1 MMHGGGK
8 SDSAI
13 VAVKPT
19 NKAGQPAAEPVE
31 RRAEAKGN
39 ARQQNTRRAQDRESV
54 SQALERIRQVARQRK
69 KERFTS
75 LFHHLSVE
83 LLRLAFF
90 DLKRDAAP
98 GVDGLTWQDYEADL
112 DRKIE
117 DLHTQVQ
124 RGAYRALPSRR
135 RYIPKADGQQ
145 RPIAIAALEDKIVQK
160 AVCAVL
166 NAIYEEDFLGFSY
179 GFRPK
184 RSQHDALDALV
195 VGIYRTKV
203 SYIFDA
209 DLRSFFDSVSQQWL
223 LRFVEHRIAD
233 RRMLRLIRKWLKAGV
248 LEDGV
253 VTVGEM
259 GTGQGSVIS
268 PLLANVYLHY
278 VFDLWAERWR
288 HRTAMGN
295 VIIVRYADDL
305 IIGFEHEHEARRF
318 WDAMRERLRE
328 FSLSLHPEKT
338 RLIAFGRFAAERRA
352 RRGLG
357 KPETFS
363 FLGFIF
369 ICGISRNGSFLIQR
383 KSRRDRMRAKLK
395 EVKEELRRRWH
406 HSIPEQG
413 RWLKQVITGF
423 FAYHAVPT
431 NIEALGAFRFR
442 IIDLWRRSLKRRSQK
457 DRTTWRRITKLADAY
472 LPKARIL
479 HPWPDDR
486 FDVKHPRWEPSA

>member
-1 MMHGGGK
+1 
-8 SDSAI
+8 
-13 VAVKPT
+13 
-19 NKAGQPAAEPVE
+19 VE

-39 ARQQNTRRAQDRESV
+39 ASQHSTRRAQDRESV

-75 LFHHLSVE
+75 LLHHISGE
-83 LLRLAFF
+83 LLRWAFF
-90 DLKRDAAP
+90 ALNRDAAP

-117 DLHTQVQ
+117 DLHARVH

-135 RYIPKADGQQ
+135 RYIPKANGQQ
-145 RPIAIAALEDKIVQK
+145 RPLAIAALEDKIVQR

-184 RSQHDALDALV
+184 RSQHDALDALT
-195 VGIYRTKV
+195 VGIYSTRV
-203 SYIFDA
+203 NYIFDA

-223 LRFVEHRIAD
+223 TRFLEHRIND
-233 RRMLRLIRKWLKAGV
+233 SRILRLIQKWLKAGV
-248 LEDGV
+248 LEDGGL
-253 VTVGEM
+253 TVSDR

-278 VFDLWAERWR
+278 VIDLWANRWR
-288 HRTAMGN
+288 HREATGTM
-295 VIIVRYADDL
+295 IIVRYADDL
-305 IIGFEHEHEARRF
+305 IIGFEHESDARRF

-338 RLIAFGRFAAERRA
+338 RLIEFGRFAADRRA

-357 KPETFS
+357 KPETFN
-363 FLGFIF
+363 FLGFTF
-369 ICGISRNGSFLIQR
+369 ICGTSSRGQFQIQR
-383 KSRRDRMRAKLK
+383 KTRCDRMRAKLK
-395 EVKEELRRRWH
+395 ELKEEMRRRRH

-413 RWLKQVITGF
+413 HWLRQVLTGF

-431 NIEALGAFRFR
+431 NIWALGTFRFW
-442 IIDLWRRSLKRRSQK
+442 IIDLWRRSLRRRSQK
-457 DRTTWRRITKLADAY
+457 DRTTWRRITKLANDF
-472 LPKARIL
+472 LPRARIL
-479 HPWPDDR
+479 HPWPEER
-486 FDVKHPRWEPSA
+486 FGVKHPRWEPSARIGHARIWCSEASCHSSG